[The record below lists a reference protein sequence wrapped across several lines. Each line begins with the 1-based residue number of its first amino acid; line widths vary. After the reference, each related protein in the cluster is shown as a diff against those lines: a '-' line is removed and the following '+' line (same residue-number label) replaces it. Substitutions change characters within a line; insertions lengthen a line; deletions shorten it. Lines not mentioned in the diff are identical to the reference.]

1 MTYIVA
7 LGVGMKCPLKIHLN
21 TQCPPTPTSGVTQK
35 TEVQIRLQNDID
47 TIVILKVETDAFIF
61 YLTVCNRT
69 APDVYIVRDTVFANS
84 FQKAGFLDT
93 LD

>member
-1 MTYIVA
+1 M
-7 LGVGMKCPLKIHLN
+7 
-21 TQCPPTPTSGVTQK
+21 
-35 TEVQIRLQNDID
+35 RLQNDID
-47 TIVILKVETDAFIF
+47 TIVILKETDAYIF

-69 APDVYIVRDTVFANS
+69 APDVYIVQDNVFANS